1 MSNCV
6 FGRTS
11 VDLSKLPVADGM
23 SVQAH
28 LLLAET
34 VGAATLLGLGHH
46 TFLPDTYLDNLVSLD
61 MTGHAE
67 SLQLHF
73 RPSQHT
79 MHDWWPVDHGCVVS
93 KFLQFKCRSL
103 LQEWSPLF
111 GQVPRG
117 AGSQGTKR
125 TSALKK
131 WWADKGSV
139 IKTLALASR
148 IVRLLHN
155 LVDTMVGNKTLFL
168 KRTTLMNSVVSASG
182 EFAQHLSSLFSWHL
196 GLRFICLVALHKIAA
211 AGRVQHTTGHVHEY
225 PFGCHILPDT
235 QQTQSGKLD

>member
-1 MSNCV
+1 
-6 FGRTS
+6 
-11 VDLSKLPVADGM
+11 M

-34 VGAATLLGLGHH
+34 VGAATLLGHGRH
-46 TFLPDTYLDNLVSLD
+46 TFLPDTYLGNLVSLD

-67 SLQLHF
+67 SLQLYF

-79 MHDWWPVDHGCVVS
+79 MHDWLPVDPGCVVS
-93 KFLQFKCRSL
+93 MFLQFMCRSL

-117 AGSQGTKR
+117 AGSQGAKR
-125 TSALKK
+125 TSALKR

-155 LVDTMVGNKTLFL
+155 LMDAMVGNKNLFL
-168 KRTTLMNSVVSASG
+168 KRTTFMNSVASASC
-182 EFAQHLSSLFSWHL
+182 EFAQHLSSLFSWPL
-196 GLRFICLVALHKIAA
+196 GLGFICLTALDK
-211 AGRVQHTTGHVHEY
+211 VQ
-225 PFGCHILPDT
+225 
-235 QQTQSGKLD
+235 QQE

>member
-1 MSNCV
+1 
-6 FGRTS
+6 
-11 VDLSKLPVADGM
+11 M

-34 VGAATLLGLGHH
+34 VGAVTLLGLGHH

-67 SLQLHF
+67 SLQLYF

-79 MHDWWPVDHGCVVS
+79 MHDWLPVDPGCVVS
-93 KFLQFKCRSL
+93 MFFQFMCRSR

-155 LVDTMVGNKTLFL
+155 LMDTMVGNKTLFL
-168 KRTTLMNSVVSASG
+168 KRTTLMNSVLSASG
-182 EFAQHLSSLFSWHL
+182 EFAQHLSSLFSSPL
-196 GLRFICLVALHKIAA
+196 GFSFICLTA
-211 AGRVQHTTGHVHEY
+211 QHTSAAPGIVKHTAGHVHERS
-225 PFGCHILPDT
+225 FGCHMLPN
-235 QQTQSGKLD
+235 K

>member
-1 MSNCV
+1 MSNSV
-6 FGRTS
+6 LGRTS
-11 VDLSKLPVADGM
+11 VDLLMLPVTDCM

-46 TFLPDTYLDNLVSLD
+46 TFLPDVYLDNLVSLD

-67 SLQLHF
+67 ILQLHF

-79 MHDWWPVDHGCVVS
+79 MHHCWPVDPGCVVPMS
-93 KFLQFKCRSL
+93 LQLMCCSL

-117 AGSQGTKR
+117 AGSQGAKR
-125 TSALKK
+125 TSAMKR

-155 LVDTMVGNKTLFL
+155 LMDTVIGNRTLFL
-168 KRTTLMNSVVSASG
+168 KRATLMNSVVLASG
-182 EFAQHLSSLFSWHL
+182 EVAQQLSSLFSWPL
-196 GLRFICLVALHKIAA
+196 GLGFICLTALAKVQQQESGHSKTCA
-211 AGRVQHTTGHVHEY
+211 RVL
-225 PFGCHILPDT
+225 FWLSCC
-235 QQTQSGKLD
+235 

>member
-1 MSNCV
+1 
-6 FGRTS
+6 
-11 VDLSKLPVADGM
+11 M

-34 VGAATLLGLGHH
+34 VGAAVVLGLGHH
-46 TFLPDTYLDNLVSLD
+46 TFLPDVYLDNLVSLD

-73 RPSQHT
+73 RSSHHKV
-79 MHDWWPVDHGCVVS
+79 HDWLPEDPGCVVS
-93 KFLQFKCRSL
+93 VFMQFMCRSL

-117 AGSQGTKR
+117 AGSQGAKR
-125 TSALKK
+125 TSALKR

-148 IVRLLHN
+148 MVRLLHN
-155 LVDTMVGNKTLFL
+155 LMDTMIGNRTLFL
-168 KRTTLMNSVVSASG
+168 KRTTLMNSVASASG
-182 EFAQHLSSLFSWHL
+182 ELAQHLSSLFSWPL
-196 GLRFICLVALHKIAA
+196 GLRFICLAALHRSAA
-211 AGRVQHTTGHVHEY
+211 SGIVKHTAGHVHKRS
-225 PFGCHILPDT
+225 FGCHMLPNN
-235 QQTQSGKLD
+235 